1 MFTTVV
7 VSGLPV
13 SIMAPE
19 LILAHCGSKAV
30 ST

>member
-1 MFTTVV
+1 MFSIVV

-13 SIMAPE
+13 SILAPE
-19 LILAHCGSKAV
+19 IVLAHCGSKAV

>member
-1 MFTTVV
+1 MFSTVV

-13 SIMAPE
+13 SILAPE
-19 LILAHCGSKAV
+19 IVLAHCGSKAV